1 MTAQEEANEM
11 LAEDQRRRSLPLES
25 GVSNYRGWTYKVS
38 DYGPTV
44 DGPDVFHEAEHTSG
58 RSHMLQWSRF
68 RGHSYAEF
76 CEAIDELE
84 KNS

>member
-25 GVSNYRGWTYKVS
+25 GFSEYRGWTYNLI
-38 DYGPTV
+38 DYGPAE
-44 DGPDVFHEAEHTSG
+44 DGPDVFHEAQHTSG
-58 RSHMLQWSRF
+58 RNYMLQWSRF
-68 RGHSYAEF
+68 QDHTYAEF

-84 KNS
+84 KKA